1 MKNCEVR
8 QYQLVDEQDNQHLP
22 FIKDIELPV
31 IEENGTISKFVH
43 FINKGQIFIMDKNGL
58 YEYGNLKAG
67 SYFGDISILLDQPE
81 EFSYFYNP

>member
-1 MKNCEVR
+1 
-8 QYQLVDEQDNQHLP
+8 
-22 FIKDIELPV
+22 
-31 IEENGTISKFVH
+31 
-43 FINKGQIFIMDKNGL
+43 MDKNGL